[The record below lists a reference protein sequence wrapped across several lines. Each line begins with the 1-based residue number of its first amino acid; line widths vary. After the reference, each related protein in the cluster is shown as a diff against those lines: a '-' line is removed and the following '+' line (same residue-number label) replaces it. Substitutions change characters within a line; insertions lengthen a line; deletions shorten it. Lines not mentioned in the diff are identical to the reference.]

1 MLLSM
6 PTKEMMMKKCMQLTE
21 DLDKDDRNLVH
32 PSRLINCVVC
42 IKEEIN
48 FKFVRKTKPNFFF
61 FFRLVPILEGKM
73 NLWQLEGLGVH
84 H

>member
-32 PSRLINCVVC
+32 PSRLINCVVS
-42 IKEEIN
+42 IKEELN
-48 FKFVRKTKPNFFF
+48 FNLVQKNYAQFF